1 MGGPGHAGTKVVYIL
16 GPGRSGSGVLGR
28 LLSTIPGAAFLGE
41 LRRVWSR
48 GFRPGRTCGCGRV
61 HAECPVWSTVP
72 VPGSP
77 AVEPAR
83 TEIAALQRRVAP
95 EHLGWR
101 AALRYRRLATAPDPA
116 TPAGRYIAAYTEL
129 HRAAAAATG
138 ATLIIDSSKS
148 AADAALL
155 ALREDVPTYL
165 VQLIRDP
172 RGVVSSLQRHTG
184 ARSPGA
190 RRALAVRGAARWT
203 AKHLANE
210 ALRRRFGPDRSIAL
224 RYEDMIG
231 DPTGA
236 VGAVAKLVGLP
247 SPLER
252 LAPGLPIRVP
262 EVHEPDGS
270 RRRRFETD
278 RIVLELDTRWHREL
292 EPVDRRIVTSLTLP
306 LLRRYGYPARV
317 DFS

>member
-1 MGGPGHAGTKVVYIL
+1 MGDVADGIRVIYVL

-48 GFRPGRTCGCGRV
+48 GFRPGRTCGCGRP
-61 HAECPVWSTVP
+61 HAECPVWSAVL

-77 AVEPAR
+77 AVDPVR

-95 EHLGWR
+95 EHLGWS
-101 AALRYRRLATAPDPA
+101 AALRERRRTDPPDPG
-116 TPAGRYIAAYTEL
+116 TPAGRYVAAYTEL
-129 HRAAAAATG
+129 HRAVAAAAG
-138 ATLIIDSSKS
+138 ATLVIDSSKS

-155 ALREDVPTYL
+155 AFREEVPTYL

-172 RGVVSSLQRHTG
+172 RGVVSSLQRHAG
-184 ARSPGA
+184 VRSIRA

-210 ALRRRFGPDRSIAL
+210 ALRRRSGPERSIAL
-224 RYEDMIG
+224 RYEDLIAHPA
-231 DPTGA
+231 DA
-236 VGAVAKLVGLP
+236 VESVAKLVGLP

-252 LAPGLPIRVP
+252 LAPGVPIPVP
-262 EVHEPDGS
+262 EVHGPDGS

-278 RIVLELDTRWHREL
+278 RVVLELDTRWHREL
-292 EPVDRRIVTSLTLP
+292 DPVDRRLITALTFP

-317 DFS
+317 DAP